1 MTSFLKNALT
11 TFDNFGKSFNELNK
25 TFDGLDFNKAFDD
38 MIEQKDKL
46 LERGKGW
53 FGDFNDFIKEVKDT
67 VKDVEIKVPY
77 DKSKDTIEYS
87 IDDNT
92 ITVKVKS
99 NDGTY
104 QNVVSTT
111 IPDNADVNDMYNL
124 YDDKKKVAIYRIPK
138 KKKVISQDKLDK
150 LTNSLKDKIDDSVDS
165 LKDYYYKM
173 INSLDEDDDT
183 KAKLKDTADKAINEA
198 VDEKVNK
205 PKKAYL
211 KQGRDKHGRFVAK
224 IKN

>member
-1 MTSFLKNALT
+1 MNSFLKNALT

-53 FGDFNDFIKEVKDT
+53 FGDFSDFIKEVKDT

-111 IPDNADVNDMYNL
+111 IPDNAEIDKLSNY
-124 YDDKKKVAIYRIPK
+124 YDESKKVMIFNIPK
-138 KKKVISQDKLDK
+138 KKKAIAQDKLDK
-150 LTNSLKDKIDDSVDS
+150 LTNSLKDKVNDSVES
-165 LKDYYYKM
+165 LKDYYYQM
-173 INSLDEDDDT
+173 INNLDEDDDT
-183 KAKLKDTADKAINEA
+183 KAKLKTTADEAINEA
-198 VDEKVNK
+198 VDKKVNQ